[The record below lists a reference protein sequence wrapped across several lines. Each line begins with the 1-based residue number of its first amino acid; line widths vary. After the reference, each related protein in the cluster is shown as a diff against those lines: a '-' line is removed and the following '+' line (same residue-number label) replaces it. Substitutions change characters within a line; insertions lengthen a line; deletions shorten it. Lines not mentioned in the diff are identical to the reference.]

1 MIRVYKLERQF
12 VGKDCVQ
19 LMFSIG
25 KMLKILRG
33 KKVIFNYNSD
43 GKDDFPLYTNEYV
56 KDDRRFQFPYSNIP
70 IHNKMFGFK
79 YRKLVNQL
87 LDYDTIYSLIDI
99 PDLDENDKAYDNI
112 SANILYYKVLKNG
125 EEALVIVSSSKN
137 NPVFDMD
144 VEKLKN
150 FHIYKV
156 KEPLISRIFNEG
168 ISDKDFNI
176 AKNFTRKRKRKIL
189 K

>member
-1 MIRVYKLERQF
+1 MIRIYKLERQY

-99 PDLDENDKAYDNI
+99 PDFDENDKDHEDI

-125 EEALVIVSSSKN
+125 EEALVIVSSSKK
-137 NPVFDMD
+137 NPVFKMN
-144 VEKLKN
+144 VEELKQ
-150 FHIYKV
+150 FHIYRV
-156 KEPLISRIFNEG
+156 REPLISRIFNEG
-168 ISDKDFNI
+168 VSDIDFNI
-176 AKNFTRKRKRKIL
+176 AKRLIRKRK
-189 K
+189 